1 MSQAQLFDEYRK
13 ASAFCLPCRVLENGD
28 RDGIPN
34 VLMEAMAVGVPVVS
48 TPISG
53 IPELIHDG
61 VNGLLVPTEDPSA
74 LAQAFL
80 RLTQDNV
87 LVADLSANAQE
98 TIEARFNGDKL
109 AARMA
114 SLFRECAA

>member
-1 MSQAQLFDEYRK
+1 
-13 ASAFCLPCRVLENGD
+13 
-28 RDGIPN
+28 
-34 VLMEAMAVGVPVVS
+34 MEAMAVGVPVVS

-61 VNGLLVPTEDPSA
+61 VNGLLVPSEDSRA

-80 RLTQDNV
+80 RLIRDNR
-87 LVADLSANAQE
+87 LAADLSHNAQE
-98 TIEARFNGDKL
+98 TIELRFNGDKF

-114 SLFRECAA
+114 NLFRECAA

>member
-1 MSQAQLFDEYRK
+1 LQSQLFDEYQK

-61 VNGLLVPTEDPSA
+61 VNGLLVPSEDPRA
-74 LAQAFL
+74 LADAFL
-80 RLTQDNV
+80 RLTNDNR
-87 LVADLSANAQE
+87 LAADLSRNAQE
-98 TIEARFNGDKL
+98 TIESRFNGDKL
-109 AARMA
+109 AAHMA
-114 SLFRECAA
+114 NLLRECAA

>member
-1 MSQAQLFDEYRK
+1 
-13 ASAFCLPCRVLENGD
+13 VLENGD

-61 VNGLLVPTEDPSA
+61 VNGLMVPSEDARA
-74 LAQAFL
+74 LADAFL
-80 RLTQDNV
+80 RLIHDSH
-87 LVADLSANAQE
+87 LAAGLSRNAQE
-98 TIEARFNGDKL
+98 TIEARFNGDKF

-114 SLFRECAA
+114 SLFREFAA